1 MEGKFNKLILYFFE
15 KELKKKD
22 VEERDIMERGMKKFL
37 AMIQSPSD
45 REFIILFILLF
56 LLGAPSGYLHMG
68 VTLEMCQIC
77 LVVVNKKY
85 R

>member
-1 MEGKFNKLILYFFE
+1 M
-15 KELKKKD
+15 
-22 VEERDIMERGMKKFL
+22 EERDIMERGMKFL

-45 REFIILFILLF
+45 REFVILFIHLFILLF

-77 LVVVNKKY
+77 HKDTLVYEDPVVVNKEY